1 MSSSL
6 WTDYAENKLVDKTRG
21 TEPTYPTNW
30 YFGLLS
36 AAADGSFTE
45 VTGVNL
51 ARVAVTR
58 SLAKWAGSQAAGS
71 TTASSGTSHITSNN
85 DAVAFGTAAANLAA
99 PATHLGLFDALSG
112 GNLWAYVP
120 CPQGPVTV
128 LLGDSPSFAAG
139 TVQFVVGEGNGCS
152 NYLSNKLID
161 EFFRAQA
168 WAWPATTY
176 QALYTTSPG
185 NADAGVEV
193 AGGSYARIAV
203 ASSMANWS
211 GTQSAG
217 STSASSGT
225 SGKSSNNITIQWA
238 APTADWGAVTSYG
251 CRDAS
256 SGGNLLLWGDFASPR
271 SILNGGAAPS
281 FAPAALARYF
291 L

>member
-1 MSSSL
+1 MSTL

-30 YFGLLS
+30 YIGLLS

-58 SLAKWAGSQAAGS
+58 SLAKWAGTQGAG
-71 TTASSGTSHITSNN
+71 TTLASSGTSHTTSNN
-85 DAVAFGTAAANLAA
+85 DAIDFGTATADLAA
-99 PATHLGLFDALSG
+99 PATHLGLFDALSA
-112 GNLWAYVP
+112 GNLWAYIP
-120 CPQGPVTV
+120 IPGGALTV
-128 LLGDSPSFAAG
+128 LLNDEPSFAIG
-139 TVQFVVGEGNGCS
+139 TVQFVVGDTPGCS
-152 NYLSNKLID
+152 NYLSNKLVD

-168 WAWPATTY
+168 YPWPATTY
-176 QALYTTSPG
+176 EALYTASPG
-185 NADAGVEV
+185 AADTGTEV
-193 AGGSYARIAV
+193 SGGSYAR
-203 ASSMANWS
+203 ASRASTMAAWS

-225 SGKSSNNITIQWA
+225 SGQSSNNAAITFP
-238 APTADWGAVTSYG
+238 APTGDWGAIVAGGT
-251 CRDAS
+251 RDAL

-271 SILNGGAAPS
+271 SIVSGGAAPS
-281 FAPAALARYF
+281 YAPGQRVRGF